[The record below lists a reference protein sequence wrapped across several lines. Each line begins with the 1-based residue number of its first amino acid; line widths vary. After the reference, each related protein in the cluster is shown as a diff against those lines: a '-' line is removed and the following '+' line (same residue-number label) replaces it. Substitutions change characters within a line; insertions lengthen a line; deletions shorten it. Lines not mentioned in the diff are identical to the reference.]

1 MEPPALVKNGDVG
14 DWRLNDV
21 DFLASFHL
29 PGVSDKHDRLKYQH
43 PLPRDRRIVFHE
55 EKHEYWIDGV
65 KAPRSVTG
73 LVHTYG
79 WEFDPHAAVVA
90 MKNGTRWPEKRAS
103 FMTDS
108 GTEMSDG
115 EIVEMWKSS
124 GQIASARGTL
134 LHWHAEM
141 HLNGRTLEP
150 PHSPDFA
157 MFLTILDVLQGW
169 GLRPFR
175 TEISLFHSGLCL
187 AGQADALFVDTD
199 GALSILDWK
208 RTKSIRFDNSFR
220 SLKEP
225 LQHLSDSNGWL
236 YCLQLNVYK
245 WMIETELGFRVAAMY
260 LGQVHPCLPRAR
272 LITVPCMREELEL
285 IVEDQI
291 HRGDALSGALPDATF
306 ALPQSKM
313 CAPNALARVLMF
325 AFHICV
331 MAAVVCL
338 SPAPPILCVFR
349 APTAQDANIFE
360 RCSHFSLSVRRMENP
375 DRLPLGRRDVHVS
388 SHPALSKRLLR
399 HARAVE
405 QWRAHP
411 QSVNGVP
418 NQAQGC
424 RSGRTTRK
432 V

>member
-1 MEPPALVKNGDVG
+1 MEPPALVQNGDVG
-14 DWRLNDV
+14 DWRLDDV

-29 PGVSDKHDRLKYQH
+29 PGVSDKHDRLKDQH

-79 WEFDPHAAVVA
+79 YDFDPHAAVRA

-208 RTKSIRFDNSFR
+208 RTKSIRFENSFR

-225 LQHLSDSNGWL
+225 LQHLPDSNGWL

-260 LGQVHPCLPRAR
+260 LGQVHPCLARAK
-272 LITVPCMREELEL
+272 LIQVPCMREELEL

-313 CAPNALARVLMF
+313 CAPNALAR
-325 AFHICV
+325 A
-331 MAAVVCL
+331 
-338 SPAPPILCVFR
+338 
-349 APTAQDANIFE
+349 
-360 RCSHFSLSVRRMENP
+360 RM
-375 DRLPLGRRDVHVS
+375 R
-388 SHPALSKRLLR
+388 
-399 HARAVE
+399 
-405 QWRAHP
+405 
-411 QSVNGVP
+411 
-418 NQAQGC
+418 
-424 RSGRTTRK
+424 
-432 V
+432 

>member
-1 MEPPALVKNGDVG
+1 M
-14 DWRLNDV
+14 

-29 PGVSDKHDRLKYQH
+29 PGVADKHDRLKDEN

-55 EKHEYWIDGV
+55 EKHEYFCDNV

-79 WEFDPHAAVVA
+79 WEFDPHAAVQA
-90 MKNGTRWPEKRAS
+90 MKNGARWPEKRAS

-108 GTEMSDG
+108 DTEMSDG
-115 EIVEMWKSS
+115 EIVDFWKRS

-175 TEISLFHSGLCL
+175 TEISLFHCGLRL
-187 AGQADALFVDTD
+187 AGQADALFVDGD
-199 GALSILDWK
+199 GAITILDWK

-220 SLKEP
+220 SLREP
-225 LQHLSDSNGWL
+225 LQHLPDSNGWL

-285 IVEDQI
+285 VVEDQI
-291 HRGDALSGALPDATF
+291 HRGDALSGALPDAMF
-306 ALPQSKM
+306 ALPHTQR
-313 CAPNALARVLMF
+313 CARQMLSIVHA
-325 AFHICV
+325 CV
-331 MAAVVCL
+331 SISYLCLGYCLCL
-338 SPAPPILCVFR
+338 SPAPPILCVQSS
-349 APTAQDANIFE
+349 TAQDADIFE
-360 RCSHFSLSVRRMENP
+360 RCPHSSLSV
-375 DRLPLGRRDVHVS
+375 
-388 SHPALSKRLLR
+388 
-399 HARAVE
+399 
-405 QWRAHP
+405 
-411 QSVNGVP
+411 
-418 NQAQGC
+418 
-424 RSGRTTRK
+424 
-432 V
+432 